1 VLEFLHTYKIEEVAV
16 KDFSAST
23 GQNDF
28 IFGIELKHELYHVSP
43 FRSVKRLLPVCQSLE
58 YKQGMGSR
66 VLFGH
71 LLYYFFLIADYHDL
85 LHSIFTAKVQRLPA
99 PGASRSPTF
108 ACS

>member
-1 VLEFLHTYKIEEVAV
+1 MLEFLHTYKIEEVAV

-43 FRSVKRLLPVCQSLE
+43 FRSVRHLLPVCQ
-58 YKQGMGSR
+58 YKQGMGS

-99 PGASRSPTF
+99 PGASRGTSNVRE
-108 ACS
+108 